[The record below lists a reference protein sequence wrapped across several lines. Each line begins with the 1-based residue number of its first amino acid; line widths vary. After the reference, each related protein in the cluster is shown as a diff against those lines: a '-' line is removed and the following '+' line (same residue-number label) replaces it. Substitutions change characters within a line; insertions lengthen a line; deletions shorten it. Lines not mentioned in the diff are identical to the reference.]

1 MGLFRI
7 LRLAVTVDRMTEGR
21 TPPPVDPAI
30 AMLRQMEYGVYEQFA
45 KIEADRRVRA
55 KRLTEMRGIK

>member
-1 MGLFRI
+1 
-7 LRLAVTVDRMTEGR
+7 MTEGR